1 MRHTENDVYYDYSLL
16 TDTDLYLFNEG
27 SHYQLYDKLGV
38 HEASRLGCPGS
49 VFSVWAPNATAVSV
63 IGDFNEWL
71 PGRHPLQSRGNS
83 GIWEGFIPAIASGT
97 LYKYHI
103 TSRYQDRALVK
114 ADPMAF
120 ACEEPPGTASM
131 VWNVAYQWHDD
142 EWMSRRR
149 GLKNSLESPMSIY
162 EVHLGSWRRKKNGDY
177 LNYDEIGPLLA
188 DYVKCNNFSHVEFMP
203 LMEHP
208 FYGSW
213 GYQVSGYFA
222 PTARYGSPEGLKH
235 LIDYLHQ
242 NGIGVILDWVPS
254 HFPNDAHGLAY
265 FDGTNLYEHADP
277 RRGFH
282 PEWKSCIF
290 NYSRHEVRAFLI
302 SNALF
307 WLDKYHA
314 DGLRV
319 DGVASMLYLDYA
331 RQSGQWEPNKY
342 GGRENLGAV
351 EFLKLLNTEIYHRF
365 PDTHSIAEESTA
377 WPMVSHPVH
386 HGGLGF
392 GFKWDMG
399 WMHDTL
405 QYFSYDPIHR
415 GYHHEKLTFR
425 GLYAFKEN
433 YVLPLSHDEVVHGK
447 SSLLA
452 KMPGDDW
459 QKFANLR
466 LLFTYMFTTPG
477 KKLLFMGGEFGQW
490 QEWCHD
496 EGLDWS
502 LLDFDPHRQLL
513 SLVAELNRLYTRV
526 PALHQLDASPEG
538 FKWLVSDDSVSSII
552 VFMRLGRDPAE
563 RLIVALNM
571 TPVARQCHRITMP
584 DQGCWQIIFSSD
596 DIRYGG
602 TSSPDSSL
610 LNTSVKNGSIELS
623 LDLPPLGGIIL
634 VPETA
639 D

>member
-1 MRHTENDVYYDYSLL
+1 MHHTENDVYYDSGLL

-38 HEASRLGCPGS
+38 HEAARLGCPGS

-71 PGRHPLQSRGNS
+71 PGRHPLQSLGNS

-103 TSRYQDRALVK
+103 TSRYQDRVLVK

-142 EWMSRRR
+142 EWINRR

-177 LNYDEIGPLLA
+177 LNYDEIAPLLA

-213 GYQVSGYFA
+213 GYQISGYFA
-222 PTARYGSPEGLKH
+222 PTARYGNPDGLKH

-254 HFPNDAHGLAY
+254 HFPNDAHGLAN

-433 YVLPLSHDEVVHGK
+433 YVLSLSHDEVVHGK

-538 FKWLVSDDSVSSII
+538 FKWLVSADSISSII